1 SEDTFL
7 MLDSLE
13 TDAEELRSMA
23 ASVFLEVGLG
33 LGCVSAFAG
42 KILGSGTLYLATDI
56 NDQACDCTRRTG
68 LQNKVALNTIQ
79 TSLAYGIHSR
89 LKNAVDI
96 ICFNPPYVPTVS
108 IEASKAQGLRGI
120 EGSWAGGSDGMQVT
134 NVFLGVVHELL
145 SPKGRFYLVA
155 VKENNIPEIQNI
167 VSIEKQLGKDK
178 TLFIVLARRAGR
190 EHLSI
195 VRFEHISPSSA

>member
-1 SEDTFL
+1 S
-7 MLDSLE
+7 S
-13 TDAEELRSMA
+13 
-23 ASVFLEVGLG
+23 
-33 LGCVSAFAG
+33 
-42 KILGSGTLYLATDI
+42 YL
-56 NDQACDCTRRTG
+56 
-68 LQNKVALNTIQ
+68 KVALNTIQ

-167 VSIEKQLGKDK
+167 
-178 TLFIVLARRAGR
+178 IVLARRAGR